1 MEFSGKIKASEVAY
15 IKFQISGK
23 LASVNCKIGDT
34 VKKGQLLATLEKTEL
49 QAYLERALKEYDLER
64 ALFDEK
70 QKQEL
75 TEYEKRK
82 YQDSLDISVKN
93 VEIAKANLN
102 ATDLYSSIEGI
113 VTEMDPGQPGENIT
127 PAGFV
132 ITVVNPK
139 SLFFEGEL
147 PEEELSQTSV
157 GQPVKVSLKAF
168 PDKTFEGKIE
178 KIGFSP
184 LKEGIFPVFVS
195 LSNLSDLRLG
205 LTGKATF

>member
-1 MEFSGKIKASEVAY
+1 MEFSGKIKASETAFL
-15 IKFQISGK
+15 KFQISGK
-23 LASVNCKIGDT
+23 LASVNCKVRDT
-34 VKKGQLLATLEKTEL
+34 VKKGQILATLEKTEL
-49 QAYLERALKEYDLER
+49 QAYLDRALKEYDLER
-64 ALFDEK
+64 AIFDEK
-70 QKQEL
+70 QKENL

-102 ATDLYSSIEGI
+102 ATDLYSSLEGI
-113 VTEMDPGQPGENIT
+113 VTEMDPGRPGENIT

-132 ITVVNPK
+132 ITVINPK

-147 PEEELSQTSV
+147 PEENLSQIQV
-157 GQPVKVSLKAF
+157 GQSVKVSLKAF

-184 LKEGIFPVFVS
+184 IKEGVFPASV
-195 LSNLSDLRLG
+195 LLSDLSGLRLG
-205 LTGKATF
+205 LSGSAS